1 MTLHPQPLQRFDTHG
16 TPVHGLRLD
25 CVDIYLGE
33 KGGKFPDGNQVL
45 VRGSEATAAFDTPM
59 VANRI
64 PDVLASADMVIL
76 GHVHEDHTAGLH
88 LLPDTPVHAPEG
100 DIDALRSLAGLSRH
114 YGYADGIADTMAA
127 RAQTDFYYTPRP
139 DAQRYADQATWD
151 LGDVQV
157 RAVHMPGHTAG
168 HSVLMVEPLDIAFIG
183 DIDLSS
189 FGPYYGDACSNL
201 ADFRKTLAAIEDLP
215 ARAWITSHHKGVVTE
230 RADFL
235 ALLRLFRGAIDRR
248 HVAILSA
255 IRKRPSTLQKLV
267 SARFVYPAHF
277 NDVFVP
283 GVERRVISQHLDE
296 MQAAQLVGQVDGVFH
311 AR

>member
-1 MTLHPQPLQRFDTHG
+1 MPLHPQPLLRLDTHDM
-16 TPVHGLRLD
+16 PVQGLRLD

-33 KGGKFPDGNQVL
+33 KAGKFPDGNQVL

-64 PDVLASADMVIL
+64 PEVLASADMVIL

-88 LLPDTPVHAPEG
+88 LLPDTPVFAPKG
-100 DIDALRSLAGLSRH
+100 DIDAIRSLEGLSRH

-127 RAQTDFYYTPRP
+127 RAQSDFHYTPRP
-139 DAQRYADQATWD
+139 DAQSYADQTTWD
-151 LGDVQV
+151 LGGVQV
-157 RAVHMPGHTAG
+157 RAIHMPGHTAG
-168 HSVLMVEPLDIAFIG
+168 HSVLMIEPMDIAFIG

-189 FGPYYGDACSNL
+189 FGPYYGDACSSL
-201 ADFRKTLAAIEDLP
+201 ADFRKTLTAIEDLP

-235 ALLRLFRGAIDRR
+235 ALLRAFIGAIDRR
-248 HVAILSA
+248 HEAILCA
-255 IRKRPSTLQKLV
+255 VRKRPSTLQELV
-267 SARFVYPAHF
+267 STRFVYPAHF

-283 GVERRVISQHLDE
+283 GVELRVISQHLDE
-296 MQAAQLVGQVDGVFH
+296 MLAAQLVHQVGRVFH
-311 AR
+311 VR